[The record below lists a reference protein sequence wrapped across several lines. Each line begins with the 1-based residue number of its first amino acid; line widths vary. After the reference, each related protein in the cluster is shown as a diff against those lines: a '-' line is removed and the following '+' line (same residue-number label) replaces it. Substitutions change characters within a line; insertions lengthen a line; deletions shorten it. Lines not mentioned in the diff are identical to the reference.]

1 MAVVLARV
9 DNRLVHGQILE
20 SWVPAMGVDAI
31 LVVDPALGENRLQKM
46 VLEGL
51 SRRELKIQLVT
62 PRVAAALLEGV
73 LRETRVM
80 VLFKGLSQALAA
92 RDAGVSFE
100 KLNLGNIHPGQ
111 DSRSLT
117 MSSLWRCTWPRCP
130 TNSVTVQ
137 SSQHGTAGS
146 RPLRAAATTSA
157 ESDRMWSR

>member
-46 VLEGL
+46 VLEGF

-117 MSSLWRCTWPRCP
+117 MSVYLTPEDDRLLGKLVERGVSLEAR
-130 TNSVTVQ
+130 SVPADRSPDV
-137 SSQHGTAGS
+137 GRWLAE
-146 RPLRAAATTSA
+146 RAPC
-157 ESDRMWSR
+157 